1 MNIDEVRRREL
12 VISFWDEDSNS
23 HDDYME
29 GVKIMK
35 YLPHIHL

>member
-1 MNIDEVRRREL
+1 MNIDEVRRRDL

-29 GVKIMK
+29 GVEIMK
-35 YLPHIHL
+35 YLPHIHH